1 MGLRRN
7 CLIWP
12 VLLLLLVGAVLTAL
26 LPPVEDQGGHSV
38 LGILRRETLHKEDP
52 ALGHRSDSTEEQRFT
67 IIIQT
72 YNRTDILL
80 RLLNHYQAVP
90 HLWKIIIVWNNVGEQ
105 TPLKLWNSLGPHP
118 VPVVFKEQTSNQMRN
133 RLQPFPEIDTDGQFI
148 WVFLFLVCFCL
159 WWLTFHLLFSCTDAG
174 WWHPG
179 QCSWCQLCFFC
190 LEGKRSCDN
199 VDNYVSKASWG
210 TFICIIHNT
219 IVNES
224 VYLLLHSNFLTRL

>member
-1 MGLRRN
+1 MWQGTFLSYKKTPSISDSSSTTPDWLLYDKPDSMFYVSYLIRLILKSWFLSRALSRRDKMWRRSWLNSLFLYRVPRCCMWLRRN
-7 CLIWP
+7 YLIWP

-26 LPPVEDQGGHSV
+26 LPPAEDQGGRSV
-38 LGILRRETLHKEDP
+38 LGVLRRETSHEEDP
-52 ALGHRSDSTEEQRFT
+52 ALGHRSDRTEEQRFT

-148 WVFLFLVCFCL
+148 WVFIF
-159 WWLTFHLLFSCTDAG
+159 
-174 WWHPG
+174 
-179 QCSWCQLCFFC
+179 
-190 LEGKRSCDN
+190 
-199 VDNYVSKASWG
+199 
-210 TFICIIHNT
+210 
-219 IVNES
+219 
-224 VYLLLHSNFLTRL
+224 